1 MAVENLSPPI
11 AEKIEDASFTIP
23 KRDRS
28 SGMWSAEGV
37 VRFRSVRAD
46 KKVHYALALGRLVRQ
61 ACEQCGEPKTDAHH
75 DDYSKPLDVRWLC
88 RSCHRIFHSELKAG
102 DGNGCAKA
110 YAARIVR
117 DVRLSRPATRERRHK
132 YVWGQPIFKKRIQA
146 QK

>member
-1 MAVENLSPPI
+1 VSVELHRTDDRSDPLTAAYRITGPSFDQVQMAVENLSPPF

-102 DGNGCAKA
+102 DGNG
-110 YAARIVR
+110 
-117 DVRLSRPATRERRHK
+117 
-132 YVWGQPIFKKRIQA
+132 
-146 QK
+146 